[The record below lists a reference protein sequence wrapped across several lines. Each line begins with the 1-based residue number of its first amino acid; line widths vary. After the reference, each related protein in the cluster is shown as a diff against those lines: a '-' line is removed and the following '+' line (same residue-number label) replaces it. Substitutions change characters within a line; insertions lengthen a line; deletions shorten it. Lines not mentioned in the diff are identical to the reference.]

1 MNVLGQS
8 QTLYHGLFEL
18 VFGDRALSVV
28 NAVHPQQA
36 ACFVFAAMGKAGTTA
51 CDTHDVFHNGN
62 DALFRW
68 LLNNISLQEALSGV
82 AGVRSFCVRQI
93 HM

>member
-8 QTLYHGLFEL
+8 HTLYHGLFEL
-18 VFGDRALSVV
+18 VFGDRTLSVV
-28 NAVHPQQA
+28 NVVHPQQA
-36 ACFVFAAMGKAGTTA
+36 ACLCLRQWEKQERTA
-51 CDTHDVFHNGN
+51 CDTRDVFHNGN

-68 LLNNISLQEALSGV
+68 LLNNISLQEALCGV